1 MVNAAE
7 LKNLEVLR
15 ENFRKAVGTDRR
27 KVFEKKENGIRFV
40 FNRLSMNKIGC
51 IKSVNNSVV
60 RGFTKEEHF
69 KAAENIRDFFERSEV
84 VAQWY
89 KKKKT
94 RNETDYLCRCKVEE
108 DFYVWMRVTT
118 WGKGEG
124 YIDMYL
130 SKDGE

>member
-1 MVNAAE
+1 MVNTAE
-7 LKNLEVLR
+7 LKNMEVLR

-27 KVFEKKENGIRFV
+27 KVFEKRENGIRFV

-69 KAAENIRDFFERSEV
+69 KAAEYIRDYFERSEV
-84 VAQWY
+84 VAQWN
-89 KKKKT
+89 KKKKART
-94 RNETDYLCRCKVEE
+94 ETYYLCRCKVAD
-108 DFYVWMRVTT
+108 DFFVWLRVIT
-118 WGKGEG
+118 WGKDEG
-124 YIDMYL
+124 YIDLYL

>member
-69 KAAENIRDFFERSEV
+69 KAAEYIKDYFERSEV

-89 KKKKT
+89 KKKKA
-94 RNETDYLCRCKVEE
+94 RNETDFLCRCKVAD
-108 DFYVWMRVTT
+108 DFFVWMRVTT
-118 WGKGEG
+118 WGKDEG
-124 YIDMYL
+124 YIDLYL